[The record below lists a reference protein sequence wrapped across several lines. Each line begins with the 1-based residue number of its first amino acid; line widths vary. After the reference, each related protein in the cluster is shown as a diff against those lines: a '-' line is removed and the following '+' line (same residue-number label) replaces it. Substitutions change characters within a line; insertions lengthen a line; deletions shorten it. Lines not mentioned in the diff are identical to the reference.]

1 MAKVSGDRILLGI
14 ILMSLALWAVIVYGP
29 IQNLS
34 GSYSIVYKLMYSS
47 LELTDDGVP
56 EEAFNCSAIQKG
68 DAVEVDKAKRLS
80 GTKDFREK
88 VRVSEEYYVNA
99 TQDCRHYILT
109 RKYLE
114 YPLSKEEEDFPLAYS
129 IVVHHKVQNFERLL
143 RSIYAPQNVYCVHV
157 DKKVQPSTLASFMGI
172 ASCFPNVFMVS
183 QPVSVTYAGWSR
195 VQADLNCMADLF
207 NVSATWKYLINLCG
221 QDFPLKTNLEMVRSL
236 QALDGGNSVNSE
248 TPPSGQAWKW
258 TIVHQEVDG
267 SVHGTG
273 QQRGPP
279 PLNILLHYGSAYI
292 IVSRGYIQSVLEDS
306 RIQALIEWAKGIYS
320 PDENLWATIQRMPGV
335 PGSTP
340 ANSKYDMTDINAVS
354 RLVKW
359 HGLEGPRDTEAAYP
373 PCEGHHVRS
382 ICVYGTGDLSWL
394 LKQHHL
400 FANKFDIDMDYIAL
414 HCLDH
419 YLRHKAL
426 TDIS

>member
-1 MAKVSGDRILLGI
+1 M
-14 ILMSLALWAVIVYGP
+14 
-29 IQNLS
+29 
-34 GSYSIVYKLMYSS
+34 
-47 LELTDDGVP
+47 
-56 EEAFNCSAIQKG
+56 
-68 DAVEVDKAKRLS
+68 
-80 GTKDFREK
+80 
-88 VRVSEEYYVNA
+88 
-99 TQDCRHYILT
+99 
-109 RKYLE
+109 
-114 YPLSKEEEDFPLAYS
+114 
-129 IVVHHKVQNFERLL
+129 
-143 RSIYAPQNVYCVHV
+143 
-157 DKKVQPSTLASFMGI
+157 
-172 ASCFPNVFMVS
+172 
-183 QPVSVTYAGWSR
+183 
-195 VQADLNCMADLF
+195 
-207 NVSATWKYLINLCG
+207 
-221 QDFPLKTNLEMVRSL
+221 
-236 QALDGGNSVNSE
+236 
-248 TPPSGQAWKW
+248 
-258 TIVHQEVDG
+258 
-267 SVHGTG
+267 
-273 QQRGPP
+273 
-279 PLNILLHYGSAYI
+279 
-292 IVSRGYIQSVLEDS
+292 LEDS